1 MITSAISP
9 SDKRSALIYRK
20 GLRVA
25 CVVFVAP
32 GDIPPNQR
40 AQLLNGFRSMA
51 QAKSY
56 CAQMGLAWYKLAQ
69 G

>member
-1 MITSAISP
+1 MITVAISP

-32 GDIPPNQR
+32 GDIPPIQR
-40 AQLLNGFRSMA
+40 AQLLNGFRSLA

-56 CAQMGLAWYKLAQ
+56 CVDSGLAWFKLAQ